1 MPDYH
6 QLNLLS
12 FSQKVPIPNL
22 IGFPTIIYIIT
33 QNYIN
38 DKAYDAAHHTDLWK
52 AMQEEADKQGL
63 KDEDGDALD
72 VKEILDTW
80 ILQMGAYIIKQLWG
94 KTRGKNGAIDF
105 CFGLTNEIG
114 EV

>member
-1 MPDYH
+1 MNKLIEKCWRYSPDFH

-63 KDEDGDALD
+63 KDKEGDALD

-80 ILQMGAYIIKQLWG
+80 ILQMGAYIIKHLWG
-94 KTRGKNGAIDF
+94 RLMVRMVPKH
-105 CFGLTNEIG
+105 
-114 EV
+114 